1 MPDGEQRPRIP
12 TRTSRQAQLVRRELP
27 RPTPQLGHQQTAAKR
42 AAVSDEHLHQH
53 FLSCLSIANLLSV
66 HSMSKVSS
74 NSSADRGGGA
84 FLSTRWSLV
93 ITARGPTSTVAQSAL
108 DELCRIYWYPLYCF
122 IRRRGYTPADAEDLV
137 QGFFVHMFRR
147 HFFEQADPAQG
158 RLRGFLLQSLDYFL
172 TDQHRHQAAIK
183 RGGEVEIVPL
193 DLTGV
198 QERYSH
204 EPATNETPEEC
215 YDRQWALLLLQRVI
229 ATLGEMWRQ
238 KGKAELYAALTPYFY
253 AELDGANAEALAI
266 RFFGYYCFFIFGNF
280 KTKTYILRKI
290 RTALFLCFFIF
301 GHR

>member
-1 MPDGEQRPRIP
+1 
-12 TRTSRQAQLVRRELP
+12 
-27 RPTPQLGHQQTAAKR
+27 
-42 AAVSDEHLHQH
+42 
-53 FLSCLSIANLLSV
+53 
-66 HSMSKVSS
+66 MSKVSS

-266 RFFGYYCFFIFGNF
+266 RFRMTTDNM
-280 KTKTYILRKI
+280 KKILSRLKDDFRAVFHQEVRDI
-290 RTALFLCFFIF
+290 VATPADAEAEIAAFRAALR
-301 GHR
+301 GRAV